1 MPSTYSPNLRIELIA
16 NGEQSGTWGTTTN
29 SNLGTL
35 IEDAI
40 SGYVS
45 VSVTSANQALTAING
60 AVDQS
65 RNMVVNLTTTTSAA
79 FNVYIPPVEK
89 FYVIRNASAYDA
101 TIFCSTVLGNTT
113 AAGTGV
119 TVLAGTT
126 TMLFSDGTNVSAALT
141 SFSGN
146 LVVST
151 NSTSPAL
158 RVTQVGSGDA
168 ILVED
173 SANPDSTPFVVTS
186 TGDVGIGK
194 TTPTVKLDVVGTINA
209 STGFNGTVGAT
220 TPAAGTFTSL
230 SDSGNLTFT
239 GTGNRIIG
247 DFSNATLANRVMF
260 QTSTTNGLTLLRA
273 IPNGTATQSNIA
285 AANNSDPAN
294 CGVMQIAATAGE
306 AQLSSF
312 INGTGTYLP
321 MTFYTGGSERMRVDT
336 SGNVGIGTSSP
347 AGKLDIYD
355 ASSSIASVLGD
366 GTARLV
372 TSRASTNT
380 SAPEFQMYKY
390 RGTLA
395 SPTIVASGDATGRLQ
410 FFGYDGAALRATA
423 EIRSEVDATPG
434 ASDMPGRLVFYTTAD
449 GAASVSERMRID
461 SSGNVGIGTSSPAY
475 KLDVAGA
482 ISTNNNLTFTG
493 TGNRITG
500 DFSNATVANRVMFQ
514 TSTVNGN
521 TNIHAITNGTGSVSS
536 VQANNSSDPANGS
549 QIYIAAGASVTQIAA
564 DKSGT
569 GTYLPMTFYTGGSE
583 RMRVDTSG
591 NVGIGTSSPGAR
603 LGVAGDMR
611 ILANAGTITH
621 AFNYNENG
629 GEIILCDET
638 GAGSTLFD
646 QAGNSTRLL
655 ELVNGSELQVG
666 LGGANTTGVI
676 KFMRAG
682 YVEAARIDSSGNV
695 GIGTSSPGGY
705 RLNVNGSYLCSSGVD
720 LTPGAAFGT
729 QFNINGNGY
738 TGGIAL
744 DLTGMWIGQNSGS
757 RSLIFACG
765 NNGSTVT
772 ERARIDGS
780 GRLLVG
786 TTSSFA
792 STAFIQV
799 NTYQN
804 GAAAVGFATKPST
817 NANYDAADF
826 YNSSGSLVGYISC
839 TSSATS
845 YVTSSDYRLK
855 ENVQPMTGALA
866 KVAALKPCAY
876 TWKADGSNGQGF
888 IAHELAEVVP
898 DAVTGEKDA
907 VNEDGSIKPQGIDT
921 SFLVATLTA
930 AIQEQQSM
938 IEELKAK
945 VAALEEK

>member
-1 MPSTYSPNLRIELIA
+1 
-16 NGEQSGTWGTTTN
+16 
-29 SNLGTL
+29 
-35 IEDAI
+35 
-40 SGYVS
+40 
-45 VSVTSANQALTAING
+45 VTSANQALTAVNG
-60 AVDQS
+60 GADQS

-79 FNVYIPPVEK
+79 FNVYIPPAEK

-239 GTGNRIIG
+239 GTGNRITG
-247 DFSNATLANRVMF
+247 DFSNATIANRVAF
-260 QTSTTNGLTLLRA
+260 QGVSGATTDVGSIPPSAASAASFIAFNSTDSGN
-273 IPNGTATQSNIA
+273 
-285 AANNSDPAN
+285 
-294 CGVMQIAATAGE
+294 AGF
-306 AQLSSF
+306 AQLRIDGGDARFASSRT
-312 INGTGTYLP
+312 GTGTYLP

-461 SSGNVGIGTSSPAY
+461 SSGNVGIGTNAPAY

-493 TGNRITG
+493 TGNRIIG
-500 DFSNATVANRVMFQ
+500 DFSNATIASRVTFQ
-514 TSTVNGN
+514 TSTTNGN
-521 TNIHAITNGTGSVSS
+521 TIVRAIPNGTGTVASI
-536 VQANNSSDPANGS
+536 QAGNSSDPNNQSAIAINATAAECSINS
-549 QIYIAAGASVTQIAA
+549 QIN
-564 DKSGT
+564 GT

-583 RMRVDTSG
+583 RMRILTDGSISMTTSG
-591 NVGIGTSSPGAR
+591 S
-603 LGVAGDMR
+603 
-611 ILANAGTITH
+611 ANTTH
-621 AFNYNENG
+621 LFRFNENG
-629 GEIILCDET
+629 GEIILNNNT
-638 GAGSTLFD
+638 GTSGTLIDLASGTTRMLHVLST
-646 QAGNSTRLL
+646 GN
-655 ELVNGSELQVG
+655 QQIG
-666 LGGANTTGVI
+666 LGADNTTGVVA
-676 KFMRAG
+676 FMRAG
-682 YVEAARIDSSGNV
+682 FAEAMRIDSSGNV
-695 GIGTSSPGGY
+695 GIGTSSPITKLQLSVG
-705 RLNVNGSYLCSSGVD
+705 D
-720 LTPGAAFGT
+720 AT
-729 QFNINGNGY
+729 GNGM
-738 TGGIAL
+738 TIANTNTANNTTKYSAV
-744 DLTGMWIGQNSGS
+744 DYIGTDTVGTAKISGYVRMFPADANYVGSILTFATRGS
-757 RSLIFACG
+757 D
-765 NNGSTVT
+765 TVA
-772 ERARIDGS
+772 ERARIDTS
-780 GRLLVG
+780 GNLLVG
-786 TTSSFA
+786 TTTDNVATAGFRVINSA
-792 STAFIQV
+792 SDPYLDMSRTGSASARMI
-799 NTYQN
+799 
-804 GAAAVGFATKPST
+804 GF
-817 NANYDAADF
+817 YR
-826 YNSSGSLVGYISC
+826 NSSGSLVGQITT
-839 TSSATS
+839 TSTATT
-845 YVTSSDYRLK
+845 YATSSDYRLK
-855 ENVQPMTGALA
+855 HDIQPMSGALA
-866 KVAALKPCAY
+866 KVAALKPVTY
-876 TWKADGSNGQGF
+876 KWNVDDSESQGF
-888 IAHELAEVVP
+888 IAHELQAVVP
-898 DAVTGEKDA
+898 ECVTGEKDA
-907 VNEDGSIKPQGIDT
+907 VDADGNPVYQGIDT

-930 AIQEQQSM
+930 GLQEAVAM